1 MRLTLRTLLS
11 YRDGVLPP
19 KAHEELGQ
27 KFRESQTAQSLASRI
42 DRAIAEP
49 KALNLELDEIQQSCS
64 PNEVSEFLDG
74 TMPLDRVFAMER
86 KCISSNAMLAELAS
100 IHSILARELLGTS
113 KNPANQPS
121 GQLLAKLYA
130 LHDPKDRVEI
140 SAPSKSY
147 ASAAAQPPADTFG
160 VELQDN
166 PLDPDSSL
174 DYSAGGI
181 ENGRSTTRLALQ
193 TALLVLALAAL
204 TWLILQDTSV
214 LPAVEFRIPT
224 NGTPK

>member
-27 KFRESQTAQSLASRI
+27 KFRESQTAQGLASRI

-113 KNPANQPS
+113 KNPSNQPT
-121 GQLLAKLYA
+121 GELLAKLYA

-140 SAPSKSY
+140 TSPSKSY
-147 ASAAAQPPADTFG
+147 ASTTAQPSADSFG

-166 PLDPDSSL
+166 PLDLDSSL
-174 DYSAGGI
+174 DYSVGGN
-181 ENGRSTTRLALQ
+181 ENGKSTTRLAFQ

-214 LPAVEFRIPT
+214 LPAVDFGIPML
-224 NGTPK
+224 GKP